1 MEELFKSLSESV
13 SEECFK
19 DIIGIVEEI
28 ISEVSDEWKE
38 ACSKKAQD
46 NVEQANKFYRDSKEL
61 YRKYKDSRS
70 GDKVLDAIAL
80 LNKHEKRKEKLEKAI
95 DKHNKAKAEGKI
107 VSKEDK
113 EGGYNK

>member
-1 MEELFKSLSESV
+1 MAKADIVPNSRGKTFSLSPLSM
-13 SEECFK
+13 
-19 DIIGIVEEI
+19 
-28 ISEVSDEWKE
+28 
-38 ACSKKAQD
+38 
-46 NVEQANKFYRDSKEL
+46 FYRDSKEL